1 MATTDLTLQPAEKVT
16 ALTGYTPDKEINV
29 ARVSETPQYFT
40 NTQDTTNTQET
51 SGTQATAT
59 DPTQSSTTAPDQTAT
74 ALAGA
79 NAIDAQG
86 TANAEEA
93 RTAANVATDT
103 YDSKNLG
110 TVNQSAQ
117 VKSGTGMID
126 ATGGAATV
134 QGQLEKLLSSDSA
147 YIKNAENKAKE
158 QAAASGLLGSSMAAG
173 AARRAAIESGLPI
186 AQQDADTY
194 AKATLQEQDTY
205 NAISKNIAD
214 GVVTADLK
222 HYQNTLDQAMANKN
236 TQMNILMDA
245 AAKSNDTIEQ
255 GFLTQMSKSMDH
267 WSQSTMENAR
277 NNLNLLMKSM
287 DLDQQTQ
294 MQTQNLVANLVSG
307 TQGEIM
313 NMMQDPD
320 FVGGFLTALGDPAGT
335 PKYFNDA
342 DGNVDYTQPNYTAAQ
357 RARAKEN
364 MMTFFSK
371 DIMGYAAANT
381 KFITDSVGLFDDYYL
396 WTLRE
401 TWNAGVPG
409 TSGSFY

>member
-1 MATTDLTLQPAEKVT
+1 MATSLTSLPLTTEENKAET
-16 ALTGYTPDKEINV
+16 ALSLNPMQKDINV
-29 ARVSETPQYFT
+29 ALPGSPIP
-40 NTQDTTNTQET
+40 DTT
-51 SGTQATAT
+51 SVATPNAVSAAT
-59 DPTQSSTTAPDQTAT
+59 DPTQSNTTLPSQTST

-79 NAIDAQG
+79 NAIDAKS

-93 RTAANVATDT
+93 RTAANVGVGDYTFKT
-103 YDSKNLG
+103 LG
-110 TVNQSAQ
+110 EVNQDAQ
-117 VKSGTGMID
+117 VKSGAQMID
-126 ATGGAATV
+126 STSGKATV
-134 QGQLEKLLSSDSA
+134 QGQLEKLLASDSA
-147 YIKNAENKAKE
+147 YIINAENKAKE
-158 QAAASGLLGSSMAAG
+158 QAASAGLLGTSMAAG

-186 AQQDADTY
+186 AQQDAETY

-205 NAISKNIAD
+205 NAMSRNIAD
-214 GVVTADLK
+214 GIVTADLK

-255 GFLTQMSKSMDH
+255 GFLTQMSKSLDH

-277 NNLNLLMKSM
+277 NSLNVIMKKM

-320 FVGGFLTALGDPAGT
+320 FVGGFLLAQGEPGGGYR
-335 PKYFNDA
+335 KDA
-342 DGNVDYTQPNYTAAQ
+342 DGNDDYTQPIYSAKQRDDAKAA
-357 RARAKEN
+357 
-364 MMTFFSK
+364 MMLFFSK

-401 TWNAGVPG
+401 TWNGGIG
-409 TSGSFY
+409 TGGKFY

>member
-29 ARVSETPQYFT
+29 AEANASPQYFT

-59 DPTQSSTTAPDQTAT
+59 DPTQSSTTAPDQTGT

-79 NAIDAQG
+79 GAIGDQG

-93 RTAANVATDT
+93 RTAANVATGT

-117 VKSGTGMID
+117 VKSGIGMID

-186 AQQDADTY
+186 AQQDAETY

-277 NNLNLLMKSM
+277 NNLNILMKSM

-320 FVGGFLTALGDPAGT
+320 FVGGWLLSQGEPAGGYR
-335 PKYFNDA
+335 KDA
-342 DGNVDYTQPNYTAAQ
+342 DGNDDYTQPIYSNKQ
-357 RARAKEN
+357 RADAKTA